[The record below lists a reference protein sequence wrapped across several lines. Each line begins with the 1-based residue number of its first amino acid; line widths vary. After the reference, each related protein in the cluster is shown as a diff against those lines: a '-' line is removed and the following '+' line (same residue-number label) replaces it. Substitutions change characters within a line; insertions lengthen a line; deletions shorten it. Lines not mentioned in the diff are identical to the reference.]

1 MVDNVQDP
9 TVRYAG
15 TTHAQRSFMNK
26 TTRIK
31 MLEWLNV
38 SSSDMQL
45 LKTKKND
52 LLDKLRVHT
61 PHRHRVHNYIKYLPY
76 YLPKDGAVRAFLN
89 EMCR

>member
-1 MVDNVQDP
+1 
-9 TVRYAG
+9 
-15 TTHAQRSFMNK
+15 
-26 TTRIK
+26 
-31 MLEWLNV
+31 
-38 SSSDMQL
+38 MQL

>member
-1 MVDNVQDP
+1 MVYNVQDP

-15 TTHAQRSFMNK
+15 VTHAQRSFMNK
-26 TTRIK
+26 TTQIK

-61 PHRHRVHNYIKYLPY
+61 PRRHRVHNYIKYLPY
-76 YLPKDGAVRAFLN
+76 YLPKDSAVRAFLN

>member
-15 TTHAQRSFMNK
+15 MTHVQRSFMNK
-26 TTRIK
+26 TTQIK

-45 LKTKKND
+45 LKSKKND
-52 LLDKLRVHT
+52 RLDKLRVHT

-76 YLPKDGAVRAFLN
+76 YLPKDGTVRAFLN
-89 EMCR
+89 EMCK